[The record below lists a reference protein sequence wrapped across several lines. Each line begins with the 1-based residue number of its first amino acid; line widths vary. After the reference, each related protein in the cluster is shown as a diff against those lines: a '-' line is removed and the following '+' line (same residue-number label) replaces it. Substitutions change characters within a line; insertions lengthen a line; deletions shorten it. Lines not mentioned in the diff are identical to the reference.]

1 MIIMSD
7 LGSFENKTILV
18 TGCAGF
24 IGGSLALR
32 LLDTAGVRIVGIDNV
47 NDYYET
53 SLKEYRLE
61 RIRTK
66 DTDGRFV
73 FIRGDIADKK
83 TVIDAFE
90 KYLPDIV
97 IHLAAQ
103 AGVRYSIDNP
113 DAYIQSNII
122 GTFNILEACRFSMDK
137 GEDAVEHL
145 LFASSSS
152 VYGDNEKIPYS
163 EADNTDRPVSLYAA
177 TKKADEALAYSY
189 AKLYK
194 IPMTGMRFFTVY
206 GPAGR
211 PDMAYYKFTKKLAAG
226 EMIELYNKGEN
237 KRDFT
242 YVDDV
247 LESIEKLITLVPP
260 VGGQGERYR
269 IYNIG
274 NNSPVDTKTFVAI
287 LMEELKSA
295 GVIDKG
301 LKFEDLTKLV
311 DAAPGDVLVTYA
323 DIEKLYKDTG
333 SRPHTE
339 LREGLARFAKWYKE
353 YAQTV

>member
-1 MIIMSD
+1 MKEINDSTIMI
-7 LGSFENKTILV
+7 

-24 IGGSLALR
+24 VGGSLAKRFLE
-32 LLDTAGVRIVGIDNV
+32 TTGATIVGIDNV
-47 NDYYET
+47 NDYYEVE
-53 SLKEYRLE
+53 LKEYRLA
-61 RIRTK
+61 RIREK
-66 DTDGRFV
+66 DNGRFT

-83 TVIDAFE
+83 TVMEAFC
-90 KYLPDIV
+90 KYRPDYV

-113 DAYIQSNII
+113 EAYIQSNII
-122 GTFNILEACRFSMDK
+122 GTFNILEACRYCADK
-137 GEDAVEHL
+137 LDHPVEHL

-163 EADNTDRPVSLYAA
+163 ESDNTDRPVSLYAA

-211 PDMAYYKFTKKLAAG
+211 PDMAYYKFTKKLVAG
-226 EMIELYNKGEN
+226 EKIELYNHGEN

-247 LESIEKLITLVPP
+247 LESIEKLITFVPS
-260 VGGQGERYR
+260 VGIQGERYR

-274 NNSPVDTKTFVAI
+274 NNDPVDTKEFVSI
-287 LMEELKSA
+287 LTDELKAA
-295 GVIDKG
+295 GVLAEGFSADE
-301 LKFEDLTKLV
+301 LVELV
-311 DAAPGDVLVTYA
+311 DAAPGDVVMTYA
-323 DIEKLYKDTG
+323 DIDRLYNDIGT
-333 SRPHTE
+333 RPHTP
-339 LREGLARFAKWYKE
+339 LREGLRRFAKWYKE
-353 YAQTV
+353 YSKN